1 MALRG
6 QLIVLPG
13 IQAPAAPGAV
23 KLNVSAAD
31 RIASSMPYIHRAMAP
46 KSLVAL
52 PEGGVSGYCRVTGE
66 KLLQK
71 GSSPSVLR
79 LSIVGGKPALG
90 FSADDS
96 LGSLAFQPG
105 SMPTSYTVVMLVS
118 ITEPTNRL
126 NFMMGYTG
134 ETAIATVL
142 RYDTTTASPEVKRLI
157 AYGSTNSAPYAET
170 PRPAGTWAIVV
181 VDYDD
186 ATKKVSIAVNQV
198 DTFVENTKSTAS
210 AAAADSYLEIGY
222 HGSGNS
228 LRLAKVGDTFVFNR
242 SLRTSPTNLA
252 QLAQLVAAL
261 KTEYGIA

>member
-13 IQAPAAPGAV
+13 VQAPAAPGAV

-52 PEGGVSGYCRVTGE
+52 PEGGVSGNCRVTGE

-79 LSIVGGKPALG
+79 LSTVGGKPALG
-90 FSADDS
+90 FSADNS
-96 LGSLAFQPG
+96 LGALAFQPG
-105 SMPTSYTVVMLVS
+105 SLPASYTVVMLIS
-118 ITEPTNRL
+118 ITEPTDRL
-126 NFMMGYTG
+126 NFMMAYTG
-134 ETAIATVL
+134 DAAIATVL
-142 RYDTTTASPEVKRLI
+142 RYDITTASPEVKRLV
-157 AYGSTNSAPYAET
+157 AYGSTNSPPHAEAT
-170 PRPAGTWAIVV
+170 RPAGTWAVAI

-186 ATKKVSIAVNQV
+186 TTKKVSIAVNQV
-198 DTFVENTKSTAS
+198 ESFAENTKTTGS
-210 AAAADSYLEIGY
+210 AAGAESYLEIGY

-228 LRLAKVGDTFVFNR
+228 LRTAKVGDTFVFNR

-252 QLAQLVAAL
+252 LLAQLVAAL